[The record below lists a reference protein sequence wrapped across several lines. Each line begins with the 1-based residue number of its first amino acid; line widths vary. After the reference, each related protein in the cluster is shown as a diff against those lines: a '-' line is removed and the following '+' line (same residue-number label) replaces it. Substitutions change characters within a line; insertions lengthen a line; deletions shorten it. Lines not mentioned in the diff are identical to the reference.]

1 MKLIKNNP
9 PAGGQAFLI
18 GILVFSFLG
27 FLDAAYLS
35 ILHFKNAIPPC
46 TISGCEI
53 VLTSK
58 FATIL
63 GVPISLIG
71 AVFYFLLI
79 ILSVFLLTKP
89 KDTGK
94 LRILYIKQGIFLLT
108 AVGFFISLILIYIQF
123 AVIKS
128 WCQYCVFSEIINTGL
143 FGLAFYLR
151 KSK

>member
-1 MKLIKNNP
+1 M
-9 PAGGQAFLI
+9 AGQVFPFLI
-18 GILVFSFLG
+18 LVLSFLG
-27 FLDAAYLS
+27 FLDAAYLT

-58 FATIL
+58 YAVIN

-89 KDTGK
+89 KDSGK
-94 LRILYIKQGIFLLT
+94 LRILYVKQGIFFLT

-123 AVIKS
+123 VIIKS
-128 WCQYCVFSEIINTGL
+128 WCQYCIFSEILNTGL